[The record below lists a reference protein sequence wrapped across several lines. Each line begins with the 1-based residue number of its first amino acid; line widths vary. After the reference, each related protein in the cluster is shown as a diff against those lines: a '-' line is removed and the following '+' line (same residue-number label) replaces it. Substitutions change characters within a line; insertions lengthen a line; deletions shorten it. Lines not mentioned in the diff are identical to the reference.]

1 MAISWDQVEGGEILR
16 DKILGYSKPRFH
28 KIEKY
33 SPKSDQVNFIL
44 SFVPTNETVKF
55 DINGL
60 TYYEG
65 IHFNVNRD
73 TDPPTLTWTHTKN
86 KGGFD
91 IEYNDL
97 IYVEY
102 WSFTR
107 A

>member
-16 DKILGYSKPRFH
+16 DKIIGYAKPRFH

-33 SPKSDQVNFIL
+33 SPKSEQVNFIL
-44 SFVPTNETVKF
+44 SFVPTDETVKF

-65 IHFNVNRD
+65 VHFNVNRD
-73 TDPPTLTWTHTKN
+73 TDPPTLTWIHTKKN
-86 KGGFD
+86 GGFD

-107 A
+107 T